1 VADSSVEDLADQL
14 YGRAPEDFTAARN
27 EAAATLRKQGR
38 REEAAQVK
46 ALAKPNAAA
55 WALNRLARENGKEL
69 AGFLKA
75 AAALRDAQFGGRG
88 DLKAA
93 TAKQRAALGDLL
105 GAAEIA
111 LGESASRENLARV
124 RQSLEAAA
132 VDDQAAARL
141 EEGRLVRELE
151 PAGFGTLVA
160 QAPARPTAR
169 PKAKP
174 SSAAL
179 STARRTAERARERL
193 ERAQSERDRI
203 RESLAAA
210 EEAVAEAAAEAERA
224 AGALAKLERESRSPG
239 RSVPGD

>member
-1 VADSSVEDLADQL
+1 MAEGSVEDLVDQL
-14 YGRAPEDFTAARN
+14 YGLPPDEFTAARN
-27 EAAATLRKQGR
+27 EAAATLRKEGR
-38 REEAAQVK
+38 REEAERVK

-55 WALNRLARENGKEL
+55 WALNRLAREDAKEL

-93 TAKQRAALGDLL
+93 TAKQRAALNDLL
-105 GAAEIA
+105 GAAEA
-111 LGESASRENLARV
+111 MLGESASRESLARI

-132 VDDQAAARL
+132 VDEEAAARL
-141 EEGRLVRELE
+141 TEGRLVRELE

-160 QAPARPTAR
+160 HAPARPAAR

-179 STARRTAERARERL
+179 GNARRSAERAQQRL
-193 ERAQSERDRI
+193 ERAQGERDRI
-203 RESLAAA
+203 RDALAAA
-210 EEAVAEAAAEAERA
+210 EEAVTEATAEAERA
-224 AGALAKLERESRSPG
+224 AAALAELERESR
-239 RSVPGD
+239 